1 MGSQK
6 SGKMVRK
13 LTCGDCALVF
23 PKPKGQPNPYN
34 LYFKLRVKDA
44 AIQAL
49 PVKERMA
56 AVGKLWKV
64 DKLTMPPAPARLP
77 APKEVNCPKCD
88 EPVPVRQPKRKRKV
102 PTPSLPE
109 GAVEK
114 KQRKTKTK
122 RNSVPSAWNLFFKA
136 AAASKEFKDTP
147 PKEKMKLIAVK
158 WNLQKKNAPIAA
170 AAAPKPTTTL
180 SALQKIIAEA
190 KARATQAP

>member
-1 MGSQK
+1 MG
-6 SGKMVRK
+6 RK

-34 LYFKLRVKDA
+34 LYFKRRVKDA

-88 EPVPVRQPKRKRKV
+88 ELVPVRQPKRKRKV

-109 GAVEK
+109 GAIEK
-114 KQRKTKTK
+114 KQRKAK
-122 RNSVPSAWNLFFKA
+122 RKSVPSAWNLFFKA

-158 WNLQKKNAPIAA
+158 WNLQKQTAPLAEAA
-170 AAAPKPTTTL
+170 ATKQSTTL
-180 SALQKIIAEA
+180 SAVQKIIAEA
-190 KARATQAP
+190 KAQAAAQAP